1 MKSSFK
7 NELYSWVKSII
18 FALLLVMICRHF
30 IFSPI
35 AVKGESMLPT
45 LEDKDKIVISKVSSV
60 ERFDIV
66 VLQAPDENVYYVKRV
81 IGIPGDS
88 VQVKD
93 DILFINGKAY
103 KETYVNKDINT
114 ILYNKVTAD
123 FKLQD
128 YTSEKTVPEGSYFVL
143 GDNRWK
149 SKDSREFG
157 FISARS
163 IIGVVKFQYYP
174 LQDLGMPK

>member
-7 NELYSWVKSII
+7 NELYSWGKSIV

-35 AVKGESMLPT
+35 AVQGESMLPT
-45 LEDKDKIVISKVSSV
+45 LEDKDKIIISKVSSV

-66 VLQAPDENVYYVKRV
+66 VLQAPDENEYYVKRV

-93 DILFINGKAY
+93 DILYINGKAY
-103 KETYVNKDINT
+103 EETYLNKNT
-114 ILYNKVTAD
+114 NNILYNKVTGD

-149 SKDSREFG
+149 SRDSREFG
-157 FISARS
+157 FISAKS
-163 IIGVVKFQYYP
+163 IIGEVKFRYYP
-174 LQDLGMPK
+174 LKDIEIPK